1 MRVSMSLPLAL
12 AMAGALLTGCMTGT
26 PYQEPPPSEAA
37 TATVVIGKLAEDNNF
52 GGGAWL
58 SIERVDGAWTGRAP
72 SVRVVPGEHRFQ
84 IRHFDGW
91 ALIAGNQKF
100 RDLTFITEPGHTY
113 QINGSYCCGYFLGQ
127 YDLAVFDL
135 TRQRQGAEV
144 E

>member
-1 MRVSMSLPLAL
+1 MRVSIGFPLAL
-12 AMAGALLTGCMTGT
+12 TLAGALLTGCMTGP
-26 PYQEPPPSEAA
+26 PYQEPPPSETA
-37 TATVVIGKLAEDNNF
+37 TATVAIGKLAEDNNF

-58 SIERVDGAWTGRAP
+58 SIVKVDGAWTGRAP
-72 SVRVVPGEHRFQ
+72 SVRVTPGEHRFQ

-100 RDLTFITEPGHTY
+100 RDLTFNTEPGHSY

-135 TRQRQGAEV
+135 TTQQQVAEIR
-144 E
+144 